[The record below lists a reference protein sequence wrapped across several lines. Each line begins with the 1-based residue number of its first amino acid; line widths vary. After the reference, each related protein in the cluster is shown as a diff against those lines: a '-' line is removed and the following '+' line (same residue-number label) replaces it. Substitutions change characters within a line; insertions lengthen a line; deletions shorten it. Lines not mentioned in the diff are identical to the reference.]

1 MNKNWNI
8 YMMKELIYCHKYIS
22 SIVLCIVEIGY
33 EMCRH
38 RITNWFPLHFM
49 RTIFILYYNYKIINK
64 KYNTE
69 GTVLKL
75 TLQIVKTKTKSIPQT
90 YMTAQFPGL
99 VQALQ

>member
-1 MNKNWNI
+1 
-8 YMMKELIYCHKYIS
+8 MKELVYCHKYIS

-38 RITNWFPLHFM
+38 RITYWFSLHFR
-49 RTIFILYYNYKIINK
+49 RTIFILYYNYKIINQ

-75 TLQIVKTKTKSIPQT
+75 TLQIVETETKSIPRT
-90 YMTAQFPGL
+90 YVTALFPGL
-99 VQALQ
+99 GQALQ